1 MVSTLFQSKKI
12 FFSLVTQVE
21 VLLLLLLFF
30 DLSLPHRLQN
40 RALSNR
46 AAYLEVE
53 RECGTQA
60 MCAEKSQVMCAEN
73 ADF

>member
-1 MVSTLFQSKKI
+1 MVSTLFHFKKI

-21 VLLLLLLFF
+21 VPFF
-30 DLSLPHRLQN
+30 CLSLPYRLQN

-46 AAYLEVE
+46 AACLEVE